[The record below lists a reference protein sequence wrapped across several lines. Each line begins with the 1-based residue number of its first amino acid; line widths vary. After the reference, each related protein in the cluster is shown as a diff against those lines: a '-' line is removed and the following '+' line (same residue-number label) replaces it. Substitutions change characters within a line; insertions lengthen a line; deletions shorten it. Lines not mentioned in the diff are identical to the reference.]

1 VLGWFSTKRL
11 GRKQYPEDRK
21 KFGAC
26 LLDWASSQD
35 VALDNRLTEEIQKEF
50 PQGDDAFD
58 AVVGLFGM
66 LKVCL
71 GERATGEPDECIIR
85 QVEGWILGRESCG
98 SKRGV

>member
-1 VLGWFSTKRL
+1 VLRL
-11 GRKQYPEDRK
+11 VFRGPARGKGSQDNRK
-21 KFGAC
+21 KLGAR
-26 LLDWASSQD
+26 LLRWAKAQGVTLED
-35 VALDNRLTEEIQKEF
+35 GLKREIQVGF

-85 QVEGWILGRESCG
+85 QVEG
-98 SKRGV
+98 